1 MALIKR
7 NGSWGFK
14 KFDCYIF
21 YLNKK
26 NKVIKEFRCSPYLLL
41 HDKHSQF
48 MMADPGYFSK

>member
-41 HDKHSQF
+41 HDRHSQF